1 MDSILKIGIVLIK
14 LYPRETTITTG
25 QVLDVSNE
33 NKRQALLRSLP
44 AMEKVLS
51 DSRLSGY
58 DDLVDRGT
66 MKKICRSTLDRWRAD
81 ILADQRE
88 TYSDESFFAEIV
100 EELKRRQKPSLRPVI
115 NATGVVIH
123 TNLGRSP
130 LAEQAVQAVAEVARG
145 YSTLEYNLE
154 SGHRGQR
161 NSHVEWLLCQLTG
174 AEAAVVVNNNAGA
187 VLLAL
192 AALAGG
198 KQAVVS
204 RGELVEIGGS
214 FRIPDIMGF
223 AGTELVEVGCTNRT
237 HVSDYEKAITDD
249 TAMLLKVHPS
259 NFRITGF
266 HSQVPREEL
275 AELAHRRGV
284 LLMED
289 LGSGILADPRALGIE
304 DEPTVCQCLDSGVD
318 VVTFS
323 GDKLLG
329 GPQFGGIVGRRNV
342 IDRLRHHQLLR
353 ALRCDKLSLA
363 AAEAT
368 LRLYLSGQWRQVPT
382 LAMVSA
388 PATVLY
394 ERAEALKRKIDAELA
409 DLCLLTAVVQTQD
422 AVGGGSY
429 PERPLAGWGV
439 SVRSSESLSS
449 GAIQERLRHADFP
462 VVAGAG
468 DGALVLHL
476 RTLAPDCESA
486 LLKSLRQ
493 ALEA

>member
-1 MDSILKIGIVLIK
+1 M
-14 LYPRETTITTG
+14 
-25 QVLDVSNE
+25 
-33 NKRQALLRSLP
+33 
-44 AMEKVLS
+44 
-51 DSRLSGY
+51 
-58 DDLVDRGT
+58 
-66 MKKICRSTLDRWRAD
+66 
-81 ILADQRE
+81 
-88 TYSDESFFAEIV
+88 
-100 EELKRRQKPSLRPVI
+100 
-115 NATGVVIH
+115 
-123 TNLGRSP
+123 
-130 LAEQAVQAVAEVARG
+130 
-145 YSTLEYNLE
+145 
-154 SGHRGQR
+154 
-161 NSHVEWLLCQLTG
+161 
-174 AEAAVVVNNNAGA
+174 
-187 VLLAL
+187 
-192 AALAGG
+192 
-198 KQAVVS
+198 
-204 RGELVEIGGS
+204 
-214 FRIPDIMGF
+214 
-223 AGTELVEVGCTNRT
+223 
-237 HVSDYEKAITDD
+237 
-249 TAMLLKVHPS
+249 
-259 NFRITGF
+259 
-266 HSQVPREEL
+266 
-275 AELAHRRGV
+275 
-284 LLMED
+284 
-289 LGSGILADPRALGIE
+289 
-304 DEPTVCQCLDSGVD
+304 
-318 VVTFS
+318 TFS

-486 LLKSLRQ
+486 LLKSARPDTLTMARRRWSRP
-493 ALEA
+493 